1 MCDDDNHDDDG
12 DGGGGGGGGG
22 GNYDNYY
29 DDKDNYDIGKE
40 DDKKSIMIVYNS
52 QYEHRGK
59 RGKNDDIG
67 EKDKKN

>member
-1 MCDDDNHDDDG
+1 MKICDDDNDDD
-12 DGGGGGGGGG
+12 DDDDDDGGGG
-22 GNYDNYY
+22 GNYDKYY

-40 DDKKSIMIVYNS
+40 DDKKSIMIIFNC